1 MFSAS
6 HKLSSCKKKVVTVS
20 FVHNM
25 HHLEKKGKTEK
36 EKGRKKKEKRE
47 GKKTARCT

>member
-25 HHLEKKGKTEK
+25 HHLE
-36 EKGRKKKEKRE
+36 RKKKEKQKKKRE
-47 GKKTARCT
+47 KKGIKTARCT

>member
-6 HKLSSCKKKVVTVS
+6 HKLSSCKKKVVTVL

-25 HHLEKKGKTEK
+25 HHLE
-36 EKGRKKKEKRE
+36 RKKKEKQKKKRE
-47 GKKTARCT
+47 KKGIKTARCT